1 MKNTFEQKWQ
11 FTPDMFET
19 KEHVLLGLVVVT
31 CVVTHVCCPPPGGPS
46 PYSRALEE
54 ALRTQIFTTD
64 GYQVLQ
70 RPSERV
76 IVQVSLSLLTVNDLD
91 IRDQTLSLTGF
102 FTFYWQDERLD
113 WSSDSTYDNIR
124 FLFSSETY
132 VWRPPLLIENS
143 VEDVSIISDKNVP
156 MRFNNRGLVTWN
168 PAGIYKVACE
178 ADTRYY
184 PMDIQTCNLTVT
196 AWAYTTN
203 EITLLFK
210 DNPFDLTFY
219 STNGEWQLISTETIL
234 PEAIARGGQSFS
246 GLDFQI
252 KLRRRPMFHILNT
265 LFPVAL
271 MAILSATVFK
281 LPAESG
287 EKIGFALT
295 ILLAYTVYLTLI
307 SENIPSTSVTV
318 CYLSLYLALTLSLG
332 SMSVLCTILVLNVYF
347 RSDEDEPMPGW
358 LKRLTLKVLA
368 RIASYKNKCC
378 CFTFND
384 TKIHPVNETPSTEPV
399 SVMLQEVEQPD
410 LVKKPNRRRSKHQ
423 DEIPL
428 EPASPT
434 PSSTRALITIMDE
447 TDLTWKELSI
457 ILDRLFFVIF
467 MSVILLST
475 TGLFYLILGEWINAV
490 SNIPDE

>member
-1 MKNTFEQKWQ
+1 MKFIHSYKCL
-11 FTPDMFET
+11 
-19 KEHVLLGLVVVT
+19 VL
-31 CVVTHVCCPPPGGPS
+31 CVVLQFSDVQGPPPPGGPS

-54 ALRTQIFTTD
+54 TLRTELFTTNN
-64 GYQVLQ
+64 YQVLQ

-76 IVQVSLSLLTVNDLD
+76 EVQVSLSLLTVNDLD

-102 FTFYWQDERLD
+102 FTFYWEDERLE
-113 WSSDSTYDNIR
+113 WASDSTYDNIR

-156 MRFNNRGLVTWN
+156 MRFNNRGRVTWN

-184 PMDIQTCNLTVT
+184 PMDIQTCNITVT
-196 AWAYTTN
+196 VWAYTQN
-203 EITLLFK
+203 EINLRFK
-210 DNPFDLTFY
+210 EDPFDLTFY
-219 STNGEWQLISTETIL
+219 STNGEWQLIATETIL
-234 PEAIARGGQSFS
+234 PEAVARGGQSFS

-271 MAILSATVFK
+271 MAVLSVMVFK
-281 LPAESG
+281 LPADSG
-287 EKIGFALT
+287 EKIGFSLT

-332 SMSVLCTILVLNVYF
+332 SLSVLCTIFVLNIYF
-347 RSDEDEPMPGW
+347 RSDEEEPIPKW
-358 LKRLTLKVLA
+358 LKQLTTKVIA
-368 RIASYKNKCC
+368 RVVCYKNRCC
-378 CFTFND
+378 CVTHKD
-384 TKIHPVNETPSTEPV
+384 IRIHPTSETPSTEPENIT
-399 SVMLQEVEQPD
+399 LQDVEKTDITTKNVRKRNKKNDEV
-410 LVKKPNRRRSKHQ
+410 
-423 DEIPL
+423 PL

-434 PSSTRALITIMDE
+434 PSSSSGTLLVVQEDFDE
-447 TDLTWKELSI
+447 HNLTWQELSV

-467 MSVILLST
+467 MSTIIVST
-475 TGLFYLILGEWINAV
+475 AVLFYLILREWINAEV
-490 SNIPDE
+490 SESATD